1 MKISYGKNV
10 YDYREIRAVT
20 NTLKKSTQMG
30 KNVSNFEKK
39 IGNIFTKKYSL
50 MVNSGSSALILAL
63 NVLNFKKGSEIITP
77 CLNFGTAI
85 SAILISGYKPVFVD
99 VNIHTLQIDTDLIEK
114 KISKNTK
121 AMVIPNLIGNIP
133 DWYKIKKIAK
143 KYNLKIIEDAA
154 QAMGSYY
161 KGYHA
166 GSFSE
171 VAAFSSHPLK
181 NLNGLGD
188 GGFITTN
195 SYKIYQKIKLF
206 RNHGI
211 KKRDYVT
218 ILGVNSR
225 LDVLNAEILSM
236 RLNKLKKI
244 IQIRKRNINFYKRY
258 LKNEFVSIIEDQ
270 DEQINSNVMFLVIV
284 KKNRNNLQKFLNK
297 HNIQSL
303 IYYGTPLHLH
313 PATKYL
319 NYKKGSLP
327 ISEDISKKVLALPH
341 HQYLNENQ
349 IKYVCNKINKF
360 FK

>member
-1 MKISYGKNV
+1 MPVHWTGRMCDMEKI
-10 YDYREIRAVT
+10 
-20 NTLKKSTQMG
+20 
-30 KNVSNFEKK
+30 
-39 IGNIFTKKYSL
+39 TKL
-50 MVNSGSSALILAL
+50 
-63 NVLNFKKGSEIITP
+63 
-77 CLNFGTAI
+77 
-85 SAILISGYKPVFVD
+85 
-99 VNIHTLQIDTDLIEK
+99 
-114 KISKNTK
+114 
-121 AMVIPNLIGNIP
+121 
-133 DWYKIKKIAK
+133 AK

-327 ISEDISKKVLALPH
+327 ISEDISKRFLLYH
-341 HQYLNENQ
+341 
-349 IKYVCNKINKF
+349 IINI
-360 FK
+360 